1 MAKPQESKPSSFLNF
16 FFFSAVLCKS
26 GDSFEGGKNFSHFLK
41 RLLLKFFEVSTVL
54 RRMQR
59 TTGKNHGRLRAGV
72 KRFLNWRLE
81 KGKEMKKE
89 TKNERG
95 RRGKELL
102 FFEKKANQRNFT
114 RGKERLHGTKS
125 QAKQGR

>member
-1 MAKPQESKPSSFLNF
+1 
-16 FFFSAVLCKS
+16 
-26 GDSFEGGKNFSHFLK
+26 
-41 RLLLKFFEVSTVL
+41 
-54 RRMQR
+54 MQR

-95 RRGKELL
+95 RKGKGLL
-102 FFEKKANQRNFT
+102 SLKRKLIKETLSLEEGNE
-114 RGKERLHGTKS
+114 KERLAGTRS
-125 QAKQGR
+125 QPRQGW